1 MKKKVDPVVDEA
13 IETLNMKDGPTR
25 RRLIEGAGL
34 VSATAAASAL
44 IAACTS
50 SSTSSRLVG
59 RRRHGGRGRGLPEDA
74 VVAVLVRQPRLHQH
88 VLRPDPV
95 RLRRRRRAARTCRR
109 PSGAARLDVER
120 VADVSYLQT
129 AIAARRTAS
138 RPRSSAPPVHHPG
151 RQRDERGHPGRHLQ
165 RRRDRHANGAPNIG
179 TNRLCYV
186 GQALYLS
193 GQQLGE
199 RIKSLVTTPGEIVIF
214 IATPGTGN
222 IQPRYDGAASVLEPA
237 GYTVSEIATGAT
249 TSVEL
254 AAEKAY
260 LLGHKSVKG
269 AFAVDAGSTEFLAQ
283 ALAGAG
289 LSGQIPAGGFDLT
302 PVHASAIKAGSI
314 DFTIDQKPY
323 LQGFLPTLYLY
334 MYNLSGGL
342 VPPPDTDTGL
352 SFVTKTNVGP
362 YLASTSRFEGST
374 AAQKSPAAVRRRS
387 RTRSPRPAPD
397 RTNAGLPSR
406 RRAPVRARTGSA
418 SAWPGPAAGGPRA
431 RWLPAT
437 GPERRLSQAF
447 EVRAQTVGTQSENAE
462 NGTKT

>member
-13 IETLNMKDGPTR
+13 IETLNMKDGPSR

-34 VSATAAASAL
+34 FSATAAASAL

-50 SSTSSRLVG
+50 SSPSSATSTASASATAAAAGSFPKTPAWQFWFVNHVYTNTFFVPTQYGFADAAALLDIPVPKWGGSASTSS
-59 RRRHGGRGRGLPEDA
+59 
-74 VVAVLVRQPRLHQH
+74 
-88 VLRPDPV
+88 
-95 RLRRRRRAARTCRR
+95 
-109 PSGAARLDVER
+109 
-120 VADVSYLQT
+120 VSQMVSFLQT
-129 AIAARRTAS
+129 AI
-138 RPRSSAPPVHHPG
+138 SAK
-151 RQRDERGHPGRHLQ
+151 
-165 RRRDRHANGAPNIG
+165 ANGIATTVINATGFTTPVADAMNAGIPVVTYNADGIYASNGTPDIG

-193 GQQLGE
+193 GEQLGE

-222 IQPRYDGAASVLEPA
+222 IQPRFDGAASVLKAA
-237 GYTVSEIATGAT
+237 GYTVSEIATGSA

-283 ALAGAG
+283 ALSGTG
-289 LSGQIPAGGFDLT
+289 LSSLPAGGFDLT
-302 PVHASAIKAGSI
+302 PVTLSAIQSGAI
-314 DFTIDQKPY
+314 DFTINQNPY
-323 LQGFLPTLYLY
+323 LQGFLPTLYMY

-362 YLASTSRFEGST
+362 YLTNTSRFEGST
-374 AAQKSPAAVRRRS
+374 SAQKIIP
-387 RTRSPRPAPD
+387 
-397 RTNAGLPSR
+397 LPS
-406 RRAPVRARTGSA
+406 
-418 SAWPGPAAGGPRA
+418 GPIQNPI
-431 RWLPAT
+431 AT
-437 GPERRLSQAF
+437 TS
-447 EVRAQTVGTQSENAE
+447 T
-462 NGTKT
+462 